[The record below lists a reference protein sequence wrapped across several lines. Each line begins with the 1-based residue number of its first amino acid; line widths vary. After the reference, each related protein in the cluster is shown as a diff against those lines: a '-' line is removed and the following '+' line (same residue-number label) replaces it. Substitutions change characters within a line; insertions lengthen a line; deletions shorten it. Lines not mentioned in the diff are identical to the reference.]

1 MIAKEYF
8 FKFAR
13 QLRIFYGQKCNN
25 GASGDH
31 GGCDGEM
38 SSSCMIKVIG
48 AISEDIIA
56 GDKDAFACDVG
67 HGTGIAAYAYFN
79 KPLNLPVIGIENNTG
94 RCKSS
99 WICQDRM
106 LRDAESNED
115 FKKVAAMSRF
125 FLGDGLETMKKLFG
139 KGNPANAHLKLLYW
153 FRKGWSEHD
162 IKNVIKFTCATF
174 SNLSW
179 IICDMSEK
187 ELLKYGFIG
196 DFISPTKQFHG
207 SMNKSDSSRTLYV
220 HNVKIKCPRTNPKA
234 TSFDFATTFKLNP
247 KECLDSLDVECPKLH
262 NLRPVKIKAADENAE
277 SSRLRGQKTEGRE
290 SATTKRKNDAES
302 NENSST
308 GKGEKNKKF
317 CKRMSQQP
325 FLGSLPQPHP
335 FVPNNDCLYVEG
347 ESLITNTQ
355 GVQED
360 PSTKTF
366 IYAEQDVEAKEERA
380 DVPCKKTKTAKSQ
393 SFYKSNAYTVLME
406 FNRQLSLS
414 MEKEFESLVNEMD
427 LS

>member
-1 MIAKEYF
+1 MIDKESF

-13 QLRIFYGQKCNN
+13 QLRGFYKQKCDN
-25 GASGDH
+25 GASGVH

-38 SSSCMIKVIG
+38 SSSCMIKAIR

-99 WICQDRM
+99 WIFQDRM
-106 LRDAESNED
+106 LRDAKSNED

-139 KGNPANAHLKLLYW
+139 TGNPANAHLKLLYW

-162 IKNVIKFTCATF
+162 IRNVIEFACATF
-174 SNLSW
+174 SHLSW
-179 IICDMSEK
+179 IICDMSAEK
-187 ELLKYGFIG
+187 LIEFGFNG
-196 DFISPTKQFHG
+196 VFISPTEKVHG
-207 SMNKSDSSRTLYV
+207 SMNKSPSSRTLYV
-220 HNVKIKCPRTNPKA
+220 HNVKMKCPLTNPKA
-234 TSFDFATTFKLNP
+234 TNFDFATTFKLNP
-247 KECLDSLDVECPKLH
+247 KECLDSLDAECPKFH
-262 NLRPVKIKAADENAE
+262 NLRPIKIKAADENAE
-277 SSRLRGQKTEGRE
+277 SSRLRGQMTEGME

-302 NENSST
+302 NEKSST
-308 GKGEKNKKF
+308 GKGGKNKKV
-317 CKRMSQQP
+317 CQRMSQQP
-325 FLGSLPQPHP
+325 FLGTLPQPHP
-335 FVPNNDCLYVEG
+335 FVPINDCLYAEG
-347 ESLITNTQ
+347 ESLLTNTQ
-355 GVQED
+355 CVHED
-360 PSTKTF
+360 PSAMTF
-366 IYAEQDVEAKEERA
+366 IHTEQDVEAKEECA
-380 DVPCKKTKTAKSQ
+380 GVPCKKTKTKKSQ
-393 SFYKSNAYTVLME
+393 SFYKSNAYTMLIE

-414 MEKEFESLVNEMD
+414 MEKEFEFLVNEMD